1 MNIQIWMANCDL
13 NIVLDEEQ
21 AIQYFV
27 KYASKAEK
35 PSTDMIEILRYL
47 VLLNQDTEQP
57 EG

>member
-1 MNIQIWMANCDL
+1 MANCDL
-13 NIVLDEEQ
+13 KIVLDEEQ